1 MTLIKVKSESR
12 TASVAGAIAGIVRS
26 EGKAEIQTIGAGSLN
41 QAMKAM
47 ALARGYLKENGI
59 VVFCY
64 PELVDLDFDGRTV
77 NAIKL
82 IVEPR

>member
-41 QAMKAM
+41 QAMKALI
-47 ALARGYLKENGI
+47 LARGYLKDDG
-59 VVFCY
+59 
-64 PELVDLDFDGRTV
+64 FDV
-77 NAIKL
+77 
-82 IVEPR
+82 